1 MIMENLVLDLETNN
15 THIVLFFNS
24 HHLYDCIDIV
34 GIHVNDVMV
43 MRSKVFCDISTACAR
58 H

>member
-1 MIMENLVLDLETNN
+1 MIMENLILDL
-15 THIVLFFNS
+15 VLFFYS
-24 HHLYDCIDIV
+24 HHLSDCTDIV
-34 GIHVNDVMV
+34 RIHVNDVMV

>member
-15 THIVLFFNS
+15 PLFVLFLFFITC
-24 HHLYDCIDIV
+24 LIV
-34 GIHVNDVMV
+34 RVHVNDVMV